1 MHTEWSHSHP
11 VLARLLGRTSPAGMA
26 AVSPSQLDVEEIR
39 QRNLAMLQDCQGP
52 ALPRVRRCVNAA
64 RSAQDLWMLRCELYQ
79 VVSCSHG
86 EPEAMRRIHA
96 LVPSFEGWVPP
107 QALQRARAAAA

>member
-11 VLARLLGRTSPAGMA
+11 VLARLLGWQVPQGTAPAG
-26 AVSPSQLDVEEIR
+26 VGQLDVEEIR
-39 QRNLAMLQDCQGP
+39 QRNLALLSDCQGP

-107 QALQRARAAAA
+107 QALHRARAVAA